1 MFERKA
7 SRTSLFGSGA
17 LAVLFLSG
25 QPPLQAQEAGAD
37 DGLEVVVSGSRVVRD
52 GFSAP
57 TPVTV
62 LGVEELT
69 AGKATNLADALD
81 SLPSLSN
88 STTRNSIGGS
98 TSLGP
103 GSFLNLRGLGSNRTL
118 ILFDGRRAGPTTTSG
133 ATDVNLLPPAL
144 VSRVDVVTGGA
155 SAAYGSDAVAGV
167 INFALNKDFR
177 GWKGEMSGGITELGD
192 VKKAKASLAWGAE
205 FLDDRMYV
213 LAAVDFFDAGG
224 IPNNSRDR
232 DFLNQRYAL
241 MNNPDV
247 TATNPASPTNP
258 RSLIMPSFSLPYA
271 SDGGLITGVAGGA
284 PAVLVGT
291 MFTDGGV
298 PQQFKYG
305 TLRSSTGM
313 VGGDGSN
320 FSHTAN
326 YTSPIQTKNAFL
338 HGGFKITPNVTAFL
352 QGVFGE
358 NSSDYV
364 QTPAYQY
371 QGTAYTI
378 FAENAFL
385 PESIRSRMP
394 QGSSFTMGRVDMDW
408 PFITAHNGYRNHDLV
423 TGLEGR
429 FGSGWHWSTYYGHTQ
444 SIFELSMT
452 DEPILSNVYNA
463 ADAVVDPATGRVV
476 CRSTLTDP
484 NNGCVP
490 INLFGPGAASPA
502 ALDYILGT
510 LWNKSKMIQDVAAF
524 NMDGEPFAGWAGPIS
539 LGFGVEYRKLS
550 GRSYSDA
557 ISQSM
562 IQTAGIRGMPA
573 SYFTAPVGGFQT
585 NNPQPLA
592 GDYDIKEGYVET
604 LVPLLSGK
612 PLARSLDL
620 NAAIRLTDYST
631 SGAVTTWKAGFTWQ
645 PVQDVRL
652 RATRSRDIRA
662 PNISELF
669 TGVFQQITTV
679 RDPQNGNAIATANTL
694 RSGNPNLDPEQADTT
709 TFGVVYQPSFV
720 PNLSLSVDYYN
731 IEIGGAIS
739 TPNTQDIVTR
749 CFEGAA
755 DQCALVHRTPA
766 GILFQ
771 IDVPSLNLQEL
782 KATGFDVELG
792 YRLELAGGQLG
803 LRALGSHVSEFSTTS
818 PIAGGFSVIDR
829 AGDIG
834 NSSQPK
840 WRWTAMANYEQ
851 GPFGLALQGRY
862 IGKGKYNST
871 YTDVDINDNSV
882 PSAVFADLTT
892 HFNMSFGDT
901 STHFFLSINNLFD
914 RNPPIVPGTGYTQ
927 TQTNLTL
934 YDVEGRAYMG
944 GVRFQF

>member
-1 MFERKA
+1 MSDESA
-7 SRTSLFGSGA
+7 SRSAFLRAGTLAALTLSMQPLA
-17 LAVLFLSG
+17 LAQDEPAS
-25 QPPLQAQEAGAD
+25 D
-37 DGLEVVVSGSRVVRD
+37 DLEVVVSGSRVVRN

-62 LGVEELT
+62 LGVDELT

-133 ATDVNLLPPAL
+133 ATDINLIPPAL
-144 VSRVDVVTGGA
+144 VSRVDIVTGGA

-167 INFALNKDFR
+167 VNFVLDKGFR
-177 GWKGEMSGGITELGD
+177 GWKGELSGGVTEIGD
-192 VKKAKASLAWGAE
+192 VPKAKASLAWGAD
-205 FLDDRMYV
+205 FLDGRGYV
-213 LAAVDFFDAGG
+213 LAAADFFDAGG

-241 MNNPDV
+241 MNNPAV
-247 TATNPASPTNP
+247 TTGNPASATNP
-258 RSLIMPSFSLPYA
+258 RSLIMPDFSLPYA
-271 SDGGLITGVAGGA
+271 SDGGLITNTALAGTTFA
-284 PAVLVGT
+284 E
-291 MFTDGGV
+291 GGV
-298 PQQFKYG
+298 PMAFQFG

-326 YTSPIQTKNAFL
+326 YTSPITTKNAFL
-338 HGGFKITPNVTAFL
+338 HSGFEITPNITAFAQAL
-352 QGVFGE
+352 IGE

-371 QGTAYTI
+371 QGTAFTI
-378 FAENAFL
+378 FQDNAFL
-385 PESIRSRMP
+385 PASIRQRMIDGNIP
-394 QGSSFTMGRVDMDW
+394 SFTMGRVDMDW
-408 PFITAHNGYRNHDLV
+408 PFITAHNGYRNHDI
-423 TGLEGR
+423 TAGLDGS
-429 FGSGWHWSTYYGHTQ
+429 FGDGWNWSTYVGHTQ
-444 SIFELSMT
+444 SVFELYMS
-452 DEPILSNVYNA
+452 DEPIISNVFNA
-463 ADAVVDPATGRVV
+463 ADAVVDPTTGRVV
-476 CRSTLTDP
+476 CNSTLANP

-490 INLFGPGAASPA
+490 INLFGPNSASQA
-502 ALDYILGT
+502 ALDYIMGT
-510 LWNKSKMIQDVAAF
+510 LWNKSKMIQDVVAF
-524 NMDGEPFAGWAGPIS
+524 NMDGEPFEGWAGPIS
-539 LGFGVEYRKLS
+539 VGFGAEYRKLS

-557 ISQSM
+557 ISQSL
-562 IQTAGIRGMPA
+562 IATAGIRGMPA
-573 SYFTAPVGGFQT
+573 SYLTAPVGGFQT

-592 GDYDIKEGYVET
+592 GEYDITEGYFET
-604 LVPLLSGK
+604 LVPLLSEAAFAK
-612 PLARSLDL
+612 SLDF
-620 NAAIRLTDYST
+620 NAAVRLTEYST
-631 SGAVTTWKAGFTWQ
+631 SGAVTTWKAGLTWQ
-645 PVQDVRL
+645 PVNDVRF

-694 RSGNPNLDPEQADTT
+694 RSGNLDLEPEEADTT

-720 PNLSLSVDYYN
+720 PNLSISVDYYD
-731 IEIGGAIS
+731 IEIAGAIS

-771 IDVPSLNLQEL
+771 IDVPSLNLQQL
-782 KATGFDVELG
+782 KATGLDLELG
-792 YRLELAGGQLG
+792 YRIALGKGEIG
-803 LRALGSHVSEFSTTS
+803 LRTLGSYVSEFSTTS
-818 PIAGGFSVIDR
+818 PIAGGVSVIDR

-840 WRWTAMANYEQ
+840 WRWTAMIDYQQ
-851 GPFGLALQGRY
+851 GPFGLALQGRF
-862 IGKGKYNST
+862 IGDGKYNST
-871 YTDVDINDNSV
+871 YTELDLNDNTI
-882 PSAVFADLTT
+882 PSAIFVDLST
-892 HFNMSFGDT
+892 HYNAKLGDT
-901 STHFFLSINNLFD
+901 AADFFLSVNNLLD
-914 RNPPIVPGTGYTQ
+914 RDPPIIPATGYTQ
-927 TQTNLTL
+927 TQTNLSL
-934 YDVEGRAYMG
+934 YDVEGRAYMA
-944 GVRFQF
+944 GVRFRF